1 MGKKRLRSSWVDLKN
16 DNLSLLVFLFKYM
29 VKNLIANNFFLLMMI
44 VIDLCYLFEFFFLFS
59 FLSKLQT
66 CPLSIWND

>member
-29 VKNLIANNFFLLMMI
+29 VKNLIANNFFFTH
-44 VIDLCYLFEFFFLFS
+44 DDC
-59 FLSKLQT
+59 
-66 CPLSIWND
+66 N

>member
-44 VIDLCYLFEFFFLFS
+44 VIDLCYLFEFFFCFRS
-59 FLSKLQT
+59 FLNYKHVH
-66 CPLSIWND
+66 